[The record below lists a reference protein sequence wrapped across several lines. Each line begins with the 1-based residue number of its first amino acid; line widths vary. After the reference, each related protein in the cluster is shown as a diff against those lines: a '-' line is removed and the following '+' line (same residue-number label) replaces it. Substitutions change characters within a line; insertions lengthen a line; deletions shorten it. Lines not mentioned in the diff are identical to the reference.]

1 MTHFTYAF
9 DEALEFLCTATIPE
23 EVLGF
28 QLSDE
33 TRTRI
38 QFLLEA
44 KRKDRLTAKE
54 QAELQAFQDVALY
67 IHMRKVQARKRL
79 M

>member
-1 MTHFTYAF
+1 MTHFTHAF
-9 DEALEFLCTATIPE
+9 DEALQFLCAATTPE

-44 KRKDRLTAKE
+44 KRRGRLTAKE
-54 QAELQAFQDVALY
+54 QAELQAFQEVALY
-67 IHMRKVQARKRL
+67 VHMRKVQAHKRL